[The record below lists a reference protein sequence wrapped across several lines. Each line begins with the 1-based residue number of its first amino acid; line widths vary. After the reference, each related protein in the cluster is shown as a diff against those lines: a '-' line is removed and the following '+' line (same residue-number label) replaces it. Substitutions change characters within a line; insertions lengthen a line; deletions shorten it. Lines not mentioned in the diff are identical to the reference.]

1 MILIRS
7 LIRKLRRS
15 LLISVLIG
23 AGKMLPLIEFA
34 WRVSHQA

>member
-1 MILIRS
+1 MTLTRS

-23 AGKMLPLIEFA
+23 AAKVVPLIEIALRFTDFA
-34 WRVSHQA
+34 